1 MLIDVTGSNDKL
13 KSLQNKYGNG
23 FKEYMDYLMNT
34 LGLDSNTDA
43 NIIISKIFDKA
54 EENAET
60 LEKLNSALQIQIE
73 NQIDGYAQM
82 TAEQKTYLAGK
93 ISEQLAADNS
103 AEAVKKITENMRALT
118 SETGWY

>member
-1 MLIDVTGSNDKL
+1 
-13 KSLQNKYGNG
+13 
-23 FKEYMDYLMNT
+23 MNT

-118 SETGWY
+118 SETGWYEKAMETPRIKPYQLFRSLLTP